1 MTLPAAGLV
10 VLDGVKAFLDDA
22 RLNDDQ
28 RVWGIFFLEVIAL
41 QEHLNNSPSRL
52 S

>member
-1 MTLPAAGLV
+1 MV
-10 VLDGVKAFLDDA
+10 SDGVKAFLDDA

-28 RVWGIFFLEVIAL
+28 RIWEIFFLEVIAHV
-41 QEHLNNSPSRL
+41 EHLSNSPSCL